1 MSKCINT
8 MGQSA
13 HHDNAALRQVFREL
27 LGHLATITR
36 YFACANYR
44 QREFIFF
51 IFELSRYIE
60 NRRGSG
66 NVSELVRIVAVPYG
80 NYAYA
85 QALKLFQLL
94 LRIAGG
100 PLFQKTLNP
109 SLVPPNTSQ
118 VFANPF
124 PRL

>member
-66 NVSELVRIVAVPYG
+66 NVSELVRIVAVPCRYYP
-80 NYAYA
+80 NAEA
-85 QALKLFQLL
+85 RKPFQVLL
-94 LRIAGG
+94 CVACV
-100 PLFQKTLNP
+100 PCFQKSFTR
-109 SLVPPNTSQ
+109 SLV
-118 VFANPF
+118 
-124 PRL
+124 